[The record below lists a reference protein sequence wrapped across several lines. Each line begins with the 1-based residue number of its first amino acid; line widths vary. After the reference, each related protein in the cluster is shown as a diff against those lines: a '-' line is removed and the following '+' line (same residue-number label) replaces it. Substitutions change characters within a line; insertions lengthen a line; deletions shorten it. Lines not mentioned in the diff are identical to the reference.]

1 MNVKKKVQPST
12 ADISKTDVTTRVA
25 KDMTFRNICN
35 KFGTGFESQNK
46 TIRAVPWQEQATT
59 LLLYDTDLVMILLN
73 LIL

>member
-1 MNVKKKVQPST
+1 MNVKKEVQPST

-25 KDMTFRNICN
+25 EDMTFRNICN
-35 KFGTGFESQNK
+35 KFGRGSESQNK